1 MPKKL
6 DPISRVI
13 HESVVQYF
21 ADLEG
26 EEPGSVYNMV
36 LNKVE
41 KSLLETILVH
51 TSGNQTRSAKILGL
65 NRNTLRKKL
74 KQYQLD

>member
-1 MPKKL
+1 MPKKF
-6 DPISRVI
+6 DPISHII
-13 HESVVQYF
+13 HQSVEQYF

-26 EEPGSVYNMV
+26 EEPGSVYDMV

-41 KSLLETILVH
+41 KPLLEAILTH
-51 TSGNQTRSAKILGL
+51 TSGNQTRAAKILGL

-74 KQYQLD
+74 KQYHLD